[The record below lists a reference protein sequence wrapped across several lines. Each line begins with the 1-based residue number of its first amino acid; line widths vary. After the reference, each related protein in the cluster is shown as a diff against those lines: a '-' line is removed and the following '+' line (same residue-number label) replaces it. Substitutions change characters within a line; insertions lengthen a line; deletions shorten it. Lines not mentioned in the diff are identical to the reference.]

1 MARRPLID
9 RVLRERRKQ
18 LMEQAPFATL
28 WISGLPETPI
38 GPIWVASSQNGL
50 AAIEIGGSPENFRQS
65 LAARYGTA
73 VQLDAE
79 KTWSILEQ
87 IKSYL
92 RAERTRFELVL
103 DWSGMSEFQRKTLK
117 AVYEIPYGQTRTYGQ
132 IAAQIGVPQAPR
144 AIGRANATNPIPLV
158 IPCHRVIGADGR
170 LRGYGSGEGLKTK
183 AWLLALENSYQP

>member
-1 MARRPLID
+1 
-9 RVLRERRKQ
+9 
-18 LMEQAPFATL
+18 
-28 WISGLPETPI
+28 
-38 GPIWVASSQNGL
+38 
-50 AAIEIGGSPENFRQS
+50 
-65 LAARYGTA
+65 

-144 AIGRANATNPIPLV
+144 AVGRANATNPIPLV